1 MTTIPNRNLTGWA
14 LGLILIASF
23 VVVSGVFYLQ
33 SCQAPIRPGQ
43 LFSDMQICHANTLQ
57 ARGTRC
63 LNNNP
68 QFAQNVSMANNRHVQ
83 MAACLDS
90 DPSRIPFE

>member
-1 MTTIPNRNLTGWA
+1 MTIIANRNLATWA
-14 LGLILIASF
+14 IGMILI
-23 VVVSGVFYLQ
+23 VSLVITIGVFYLQ

-43 LFSDMQICHANTLQ
+43 LFSDVKVCHANTLQ

-68 QFAQNVSMANNRHVQ
+68 QFATNVSLVNNRQVQ

-90 DPSRIPFE
+90 DPSRLPFK

>member
-1 MTTIPNRNLTGWA
+1 MTTTTNRNLIGWTIGM
-14 LGLILIASF
+14 LLIASF
-23 VVVSGVFYLQ
+23 VIAGGVFYLQ

-43 LFSDMQICHANTLQ
+43 LFSDVKVCHANTLQ

-68 QFAQNVSMANNRHVQ
+68 QFATNVSLANNRQVQ

-90 DPSRIPFE
+90 DPSRLPFE

>member
-1 MTTIPNRNLTGWA
+1 MTTIPNRNLAGWS

-23 VVVSGVFYLQ
+23 VIASGVFYLQ

-43 LFSDMQICHANTLQ
+43 LFSDIQVCHANTLQ

-63 LNNNP
+63 LSNNP
-68 QFAQNVSMANNRHVQ
+68 QFTQNVSLVNNRQVQ
-83 MAACLDS
+83 MAKCLDA
-90 DPSRIPFE
+90 DPSRVPFE

>member
-1 MTTIPNRNLTGWA
+1 MATIPNRNLGGWA
-14 LGLILIASF
+14 LGLILIAAF
-23 VVVSGVFYLQ
+23 VMASGVFYLQ

-43 LFSDMQICHANTLQ
+43 LFSDMKICHANTLQ

-63 LNNNP
+63 LNTHP
-68 QFAQNVSMANNRHVQ
+68 QFAQNVSMANNRQVQ
-83 MAACLDS
+83 MAACLDA

>member
-68 QFAQNVSMANNRHVQ
+68 QFAQNVSLANNRHVQ
-83 MAACLDS
+83 MAACLDA

>member
-68 QFAQNVSMANNRHVQ
+68 QFAQNVSLANNRHFQ
-83 MAACLDS
+83 MAACFGCGS
-90 DPSRIPFE
+90 VAYSV

>member
-1 MTTIPNRNLTGWA
+1 MTIIANRNLAAWA
-14 LGLILIASF
+14 IGMILI
-23 VVVSGVFYLQ
+23 VSLVITIGVFYLQ

-43 LFSDMQICHANTLQ
+43 LFSDVKVCHANTLQ

-68 QFAQNVSMANNRHVQ
+68 QFATNVSLANNRQVQ
-83 MAACLDS
+83 VE
-90 DPSRIPFE
+90 F